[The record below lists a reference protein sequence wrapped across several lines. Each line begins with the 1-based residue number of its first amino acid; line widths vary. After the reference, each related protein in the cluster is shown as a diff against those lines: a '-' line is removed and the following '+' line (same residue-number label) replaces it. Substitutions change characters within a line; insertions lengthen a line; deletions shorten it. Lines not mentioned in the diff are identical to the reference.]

1 MCWWSRR
8 HCGSAW
14 RNWKGGWGRTRRTR
28 RVRTVSQRRPTVDP
42 TSARQAPAEWAQ
54 GRWAARTCGNGRPS
68 GVSAGVVAAGAG
80 GSGGGGLAGAVSAL
94 RGGVAPVPRSG
105 GGAAGTPP
113 TPTSGYPRTA
123 AGAGDGHG
131 IPDAAGALSRL
142 WGGDPSGAA
151 PRRPGALWALVARL
165 FAAWHA
171 ARNDPTAWEQLPQTM
186 PPIQDEFRTLLETG
200 QASTSAKAAGL
211 CRALLS
217 L

>member
-1 MCWWSRR
+1 
-8 HCGSAW
+8 
-14 RNWKGGWGRTRRTR
+14 
-28 RVRTVSQRRPTVDP
+28 
-42 TSARQAPAEWAQ
+42 
-54 GRWAARTCGNGRPS
+54 
-68 GVSAGVVAAGAG
+68 
-80 GSGGGGLAGAVSAL
+80 VSAL

-131 IPDAAGALSRL
+131 IPDAAGTLSRL
-142 WGGDPSGAA
+142 WGGDASGAA
-151 PRRPGALWALVARL
+151 RRRPGALWALVARL